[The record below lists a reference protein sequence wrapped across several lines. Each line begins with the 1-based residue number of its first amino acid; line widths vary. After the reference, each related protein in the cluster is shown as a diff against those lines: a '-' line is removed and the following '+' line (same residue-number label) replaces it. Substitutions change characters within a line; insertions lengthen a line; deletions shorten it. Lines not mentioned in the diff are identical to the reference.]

1 MRIVQI
7 LPTITMGDAVSNETV
22 AFYHALKE
30 AGFDT
35 AIYAQNIGDKL
46 PKGFIF
52 RIDEYKDDADF
63 IIYHLSIGG
72 EINKRIMGYKAK
84 VLIVYHNVTP
94 EEFFA
99 PYSIQSQMLCRDGIE
114 AVKMLSKT
122 PALCIA
128 DSEFNKQDLIKL
140 GYNCDIKVLPILMQF
155 GDYDKKPNAGI
166 IKKYSGDG
174 YTNILFTGRIAPNK
188 KQEDIIKAFYCYKT
202 YINPKSRLILA
213 GSYQKE
219 DIYARKLKKYIKELE
234 LNDVIMTGH
243 IPFDEI
249 LAYYHLADV
258 FVVLSEHEGF
268 CVPLVEAMYFGKPII
283 AYNSTAV
290 GETLGDAGIL
300 LNNKDPRLVAE
311 AIDRIM
317 KDDELRNSFLEAEKE
332 RLKTFSADKV
342 KSDFIEIVKSFLSA

>member
-7 LPTITMGDAVSNETV
+7 LPTITMGDAVSNETL

-30 AGFDT
+30 AGYDT

-46 PKGFIF
+46 PKGFIY

-72 EINKRIMGYKAK
+72 EINNRLMGYKAK
-84 VLIVYHNVTP
+84 CLIVYHNVTP

-99 PYSIQSQMLCRDGIE
+99 PYSMQSQMLCREGIE
-114 AVKMLSKT
+114 AVKMLYQT
-122 PALCIA
+122 PVMCIA
-128 DSEFNKQDLIKL
+128 DSEFNKQDLIRL
-140 GYNCDIKVLPILMQF
+140 GYTCDIKVLPILMQF
-155 GDYDKKPNAGI
+155 DDYDKKPSQNVL
-166 IKKYSGDG
+166 KRFKDDG
-174 YTNILFTGRIAPNK
+174 YVNILFTGRIAPNK
-188 KQEDIIKAFYCYKT
+188 KQEDIIRSFYYYKT

-213 GSYQKE
+213 GSYQE
-219 DIYARKLKKYIKELE
+219 QDIYARKLRKYIKQLE
-234 LNDVIMTGH
+234 LDDVIMTGH

-268 CVPLVEAMYFGKPII
+268 CVPLVEAMYFGKPIV
-283 AYNSTAV
+283 AYDSTAV

-300 LNNKDPRLVAE
+300 LKDKDPKLVAE
-311 AIDRIM
+311 AIDRIV
-317 KDDELRNSFLEAEKE
+317 KDTDLRDYFIQAGKD
-332 RLKTFSADKV
+332 RLATFAPEKV
-342 KSDFIEIVKSFLSA
+342 KKQFIQIVEEAIK